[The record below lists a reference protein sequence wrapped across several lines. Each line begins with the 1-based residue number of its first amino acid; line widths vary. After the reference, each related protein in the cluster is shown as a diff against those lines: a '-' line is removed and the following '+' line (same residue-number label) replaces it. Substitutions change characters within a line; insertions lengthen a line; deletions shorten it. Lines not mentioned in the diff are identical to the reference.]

1 MEFAEIKTGVL
12 KGKPM
17 HTLLLFQ
24 LLLAVFGIYAALEY
38 SDMPKLYL
46 PLICLLAMFFIGK
59 LEGRLKRKE
68 EGEESPEK
76 VPDAS
81 EKKQDEFDTV
91 KYILWGKNELML
103 VDAVHSVL
111 RDLGLQV
118 TKTPKYSTIDRIVK
132 VPGSHMTFGMQVIG
146 SQLEIKGNNSKF
158 NQALQFEREKEN
170 GEKTVIIANAHHS
183 ISLAEREKLED
194 FSRDAIMRMEPTK
207 VVGLN
212 TLTLYKIWALCK
224 YKGKDV
230 KEILQ
235 LLFNHPG
242 GLFRIEEYNMQL

>member
-1 MEFAEIKTGVL
+1 MY
-12 KGKPM
+12 
-17 HTLLLFQ
+17 TLLLFQ
-24 LLLAVFGIYAALEY
+24 LLLAIFGFYAALKY
-38 SDMPKLYL
+38 STMAKLYI
-46 PLICLLAMFFIGK
+46 PLVCLTAMFLVAK
-59 LEGRLKRKE
+59 LESRLKGS
-68 EGEESPEK
+68 EGEEQQPTEAE
-76 VPDAS
+76 PDAS
-81 EKKQDEFDTV
+81 EKGDQLDTV

-118 TKTPKYSTIDRIVK
+118 TKAPEYPTIDRIVK
-132 VPGSHMTFGMQVIG
+132 VPGSRMTFGMQVIG
-146 SQLEIKGNNSKF
+146 SQVEVRGDNSKF

-170 GEKTVIIANAHHS
+170 GEKTIIIANTHHN
-183 ISLAEREKLED
+183 ISLAEREKLDD
-194 FSRDAIMRMEPTK
+194 FSSDALTRMEPTK

-212 TLTLYKIWALCK
+212 TFTLYKIWALCK